1 MSARNRQNL
10 RSLGLAFISVVI
22 LAMTMGLAFSCG
34 GGGGEAIV
42 PPPEELETDL
52 GRISNR
58 PIIAAITPNVTNVGQ
73 TVTVSGLYF
82 GDEEEAS
89 SLVTI
94 GGRRFDIVSWSNTAI
109 EAIVP
114 ENAES
119 GIVVVTVGTLS
130 SQSGTNAQLFIGVA
144 PPTGEPL
151 IVHLSHDTASV
162 GSRMTVYGFNFG
174 ATRGDSSV
182 TFTQIDGAR
191 IPAAVVTEYLN
202 GEPRELWS
210 ATSIQVIVP
219 AGAPDLPIVSGP
231 VIVTV
236 NGLDSN
242 SNFLFNPL
250 PVPPGSDAPLISA
263 VNPSSGPAGTTVT
276 ITGVNFGYSRGVSV
290 VTIGGLQLQV
300 ITWTDAEIVAVI
312 PQDATTNLIRVLVG
326 GIPAESPYAFMVD
339 AIPFL
344 SAVIPDVLEVGQSM
358 QVYGRDFGPDV
369 GSVILTPTVS
379 SSDQGTTTV
388 SGGSIT
394 SWSDSLITIDQLPSL
409 NSDAGV
415 PLEVTVRTGGSVP
428 QVSENSI
435 IVNVYSPVQ
444 VTLNVD
450 NTAGVAQ
457 DTLFEF
463 SVGVGGGAGP
473 YTVVIDY
480 GDTLT
485 EQAAEPVVSTTT
497 FDHTY
502 NAAGIY
508 TPSVRAT
515 DANGSRTSITGD
527 PINVVAL
534 GEPVIRDISIVEL
547 DAGGTPANF
556 RPNNEV
562 GVYFGHYLGTIYN
575 FDESFIP
582 ILGAVGLGDMETFA
596 KRQWPLYLLEGR
608 PYAYRV
614 GGGSK
619 VTIAGF
625 NLLAGQPANAHGHI
639 LQLNYNPA
647 IGAPYEIGVG
657 SPEYASWEDTFIQFR
672 VPDTP
677 VSIGGDVGIVFDA
690 ASGKEPIVSPVKLV
704 AAPVLLT
711 NYSPKPPAMNEPML
725 TINFNDGIPP
735 QVGSYIGTK
744 AYLFW
749 SFPADLEAGGQ
760 WNFDRNGD
768 GTLGDNY
775 LLPGGVP
782 ITILPGQSS
791 LTFDLNTIYQDG
803 NALYGAR
810 DPAPGDP
817 GAVGVTPRAGDWK
830 VFMWVGSK
838 TSPFAESFANS
849 GIISN
854 ELAIVGVT
862 TP

>member
-34 GGGGEAIV
+34 GGGDEAIV
-42 PPPEELETDL
+42 PPPEELETDQ
-52 GRISNR
+52 GKISNR
-58 PIIAAITPNVTNVGQ
+58 PIIAAITPRVTNVGQ
-73 TVTVSGLYF
+73 TVTISGLYF
-82 GDEEEAS
+82 GDEQETG

-94 GGRRFDIVSWSNTAI
+94 GGRRFTVVSWSNTTL
-109 EAIVP
+109 EVTVP

-130 SQSGTNAQLFIGVA
+130 SQSGTNAQLFIGEA
-144 PPTGEPL
+144 PATGEPL

-174 ATRGDSSV
+174 ATRGESSV
-182 TFTQIDGAR
+182 TFTRMDGAR
-191 IPAAVVTEYLN
+191 IPASIVTEYLN

-219 AGAPDLPIVSGP
+219 AGESGIPIVSGP

-250 PVPPGSDAPLISA
+250 PVPSGSDAPLISE
-263 VNPSSGPAGTTVT
+263 VSPTSGPAGTAVT

-300 ITWTDAEIVAVI
+300 ITWSDSEIVAVI

-326 GIPAESPYAFMVD
+326 GIPAESPYAFTVD
-339 AIPFL
+339 AVPFL

-358 QVYGRDFGPDV
+358 RLYGRDLGSDA
-369 GSVILTPTVS
+369 GSVILTPQEG
-379 SSDQGTTTV
+379 SSDQGATTV

-394 SWSDSLITIDQLPSL
+394 SWSNSLITIDRLPSL
-409 NSDAGV
+409 NSDAGI
-415 PLEVTVRTGGSVP
+415 PLEVTVRTGGSAP

-435 IVNVYSPVQ
+435 VVNVYSPVQ
-444 VTLNVD
+444 ITLDVD

-457 DTLFEF
+457 DTSFEF

-480 GDTLT
+480 GDTVT
-485 EQAAEPVVSTTT
+485 QQATEPVVSTVS
-497 FDHTY
+497 FDHVY
-502 NAAGIY
+502 NAAGTY

-515 DANGSRTSITGD
+515 DANGSRTSITGN
-527 PINVVAL
+527 PINVVAF
-534 GEPVIRDISIVEL
+534 GEPVIRDISIEEL
-547 DAGGTPANF
+547 DAGGTPADF
-556 RPNNEV
+556 RPNTEV

-582 ILGAVGLGDMETFA
+582 ILDAVGLGDMETFA
-596 KRQWPLYLLEGR
+596 KRQWPLYKLEGR

-639 LQLNYNPA
+639 LQLNHDPA

-672 VPDTP
+672 VPNTS

-690 ASGKEPIVSPVKLV
+690 ASGKEPIVSPIKLV

-711 NYSPKPPAMNEPML
+711 NYSPKPPAMNESQL

-749 SFPADLEAGGQ
+749 SFPADIEGGGQ
-760 WNFDRNGD
+760 WIFDRDGD
-768 GTLGDNY
+768 GDNDNY

-791 LTFDLNTIYQDG
+791 LTFDLNSLYRDG

-810 DPAPGDP
+810 DPAATEPS
-817 GAVGVTPRAGDWK
+817 AVGVTPRAGDWK

-854 ELAIVGVT
+854 ELTILGVT